1 MPFIFFREIFI
12 PYYEEGVMVA
22 HRYAEVIGSNPILYF
37 FVPYNRKQKKLSGFI
52 HILGGANMAKR
63 SDYNKFRREALGL
76 TQAQLG
82 VLAGVSAGSVSSFEN
97 DLEVG
102 EPTCRAIINA
112 LSREFGKLDP
122 VQKTEAYIQVSAK
135 CLTLG
140 YLNPVEKIKVAG
152 SLAKN
157 SGELIRLICKD

>member
-1 MPFIFFREIFI
+1 
-12 PYYEEGVMVA
+12 
-22 HRYAEVIGSNPILYF
+22 
-37 FVPYNRKQKKLSGFI
+37 
-52 HILGGANMAKR
+52 MAKR
-63 SDYNKFRREALGL
+63 SDYNKIRREALGL

-82 VLAGVSAGSVSSFEN
+82 VLAGVSAGSVSAFEN